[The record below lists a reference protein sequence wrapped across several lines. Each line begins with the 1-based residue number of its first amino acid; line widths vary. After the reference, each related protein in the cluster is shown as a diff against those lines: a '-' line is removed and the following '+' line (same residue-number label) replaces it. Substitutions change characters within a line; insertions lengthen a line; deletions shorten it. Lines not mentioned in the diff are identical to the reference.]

1 MNDTISLYRGAKDP
15 VPTGQISWVEVLLD
29 IQSGKYK
36 PLIEQARKIR
46 AQNKDSYRAFKEK
59 LPAVTFAGV
68 FSRREKGGILSP
80 TGFIIPDL
88 DHLKNIESVFS
99 LLSQDENIWFV
110 FRSPSGEG
118 LKCGIRAEGI
128 QNDEDHKRLFRAV
141 SRYFSET
148 YRLEIDRA
156 CSDISRLTFLSYDPH
171 IFVSD
176 NQPYFDVDA
185 WTQKPVERHYK
196 PVETANGWKEK
207 YGARVLDSKCKE
219 IIQSVP
225 GQQHNTRLRMATL
238 VGGFIAGGYIDEG
251 AALSQL
257 ERAVMDSG
265 AENVS
270 AAMKTVRDGI
280 EFGKTKPVVLE
291 EREVIGKDE
300 PLYFNMDEADL
311 KEADNKNVID
321 VIKRYQSDQSDQSDQ
336 KLSNCYQDVI
346 KCYQEPENPATKKP
360 YNLAALI
367 VEFITNSSGSFT
379 ADQIDRE
386 LCLTTRNEKVNRAMC
401 LNRCI
406 KNYLIEADRRV
417 KGKYHILNRNL
428 DIINIDS
435 VDESPFDVIMP
446 FDLHKY
452 VSIPKKSIIVIAGS
466 SNAGK
471 TSIAL
476 NILKLNLRQQF
487 NKLYLMSEMGA
498 GEYVERLKRF
508 DDVKFSDWKKV
519 TAAERSHD
527 FNGAIKHHN
536 PDGLTCIDFLEE
548 VDGEYFKIPTDIRAI
563 YESLNE
569 GIAVIAIQKRTDQE
583 YARGGQATTEKA
595 RLYVTVDHITTLDH
609 SIVCALK
616 ILKLK
621 RPMQKNLQGHEIH
634 FKIHSGAKIE
644 PLGEWMRSEPGL
656 REKLK
661 VIYEAPN
668 RDKFEQRK
676 DNYAFKF
683 KTETGNIIGV
693 NHVDFSQWSLNYPN
707 IDVSKECKRLSDAS
721 FQGRLKLRDKGWI
734 YQILGIIGKSNEA
747 CSPRQ
752 QTAMFGEGR

>member
-1 MNDTISLYRGAKDP
+1 MNDVSLYRGAKDP
-15 VPTGQISWVEVLLD
+15 VPIGQISWGEVLLD

-46 AQNKDSYRAFKEK
+46 SQNEDSYRAFKEK
-59 LPAVTFAGV
+59 LPAVTFAGT
-68 FSRREKGGILSP
+68 FSRREKNGILSP

-88 DHLKNIESVFS
+88 DHLENLESVLS
-99 LLSQDENIWFV
+99 LLHQDENIWFV

-156 CSDISRLTFLSYDPH
+156 CSDISRLTFLSYDPN
-171 IFVSD
+171 IFVRD

-185 WTQKPVERHYK
+185 WAQKPVERHYK

-207 YGARVLDSKCKE
+207 YGSRVLDSKCKQ

-257 ERAVMDSG
+257 ERAVRDSG

-280 EFGKTKPVVLE
+280 EFGKTKPVILE
-291 EREVIGKDE
+291 EREVAGDE
-300 PLYFNMDEADL
+300 PLYCDPDEADVI
-311 KEADNKNVID
+311 NVIS
-321 VIKRYQSDQSDQSDQ
+321 VINGNQSNQMLSECNQNVIECNQKYEDSDPKR
-336 KLSNCYQDVI
+336 
-346 KCYQEPENPATKKP
+346 PH
-360 YNLAALI
+360 NLAALI
-367 VEFITNSSGSFT
+367 LEYITNSSGSFT
-379 ADQIDRE
+379 TDQLDRE
-386 LCLTTRNEKVNRAMC
+386 FCLTTRKDKINRAVC
-401 LNRCI
+401 VHRYI

-428 DIINIDS
+428 DTINIDS

-446 FDLHKY
+446 FDLHEF
-452 VSIPKKSIIVIAGS
+452 VSIPKKSIVVIAGS

-471 TSIAL
+471 TALML
-476 NILKLNLRQQF
+476 NILKLNLRRQF

-569 GIAVIAIQKRTDQE
+569 GVACIAIQKRTDQE

-644 PLGEWMRSEPGL
+644 PMGDWMRSEPGL

-661 VIYEAPN
+661 VLYEAPN

-683 KTETGNIIGV
+683 RTETGNIIGV
-693 NHVDFSQWSLNYPN
+693 NHTDFSQWSLNHPN

-734 YQILGIIGKSNEA
+734 YQVLGIIGKKNEE
-747 CSPRQ
+747 CKPRQ
-752 QTAMFGEGR
+752 QAVV